1 MIEKIGNNPLLVSI
15 ITILLTTL
23 LGGIGFLIKNKIQ
36 EKDKKKDKKQEE
48 IDISNRI
55 VQNFN
60 QGVAYSE
67 IKEIATDVYETRI
80 STLKE
85 EMKKVV
91 SQEINKNR
99 EADNIKD

>member
-1 MIEKIGNNPLLVSI
+1 MIEKIGNNPLLVSV

-36 EKDKKKDKKQEE
+36 SKDKKKDKEQEE
-48 IDISNRI
+48 IEISNRI

-67 IKEIATDVYETRI
+67 IKEIATDIYETRI
-80 STLKE
+80 SVLKE

-91 SQEINKNR
+91 SQEINKKR